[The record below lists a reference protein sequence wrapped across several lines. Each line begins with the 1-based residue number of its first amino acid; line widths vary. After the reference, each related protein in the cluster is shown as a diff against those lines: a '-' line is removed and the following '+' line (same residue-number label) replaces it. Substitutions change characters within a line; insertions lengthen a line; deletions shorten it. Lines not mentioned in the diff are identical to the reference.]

1 MVYPESS
8 RQARLQLDAADRA
21 VDRDDAESAIAH
33 AGFLVTYA
41 EAMVEAA
48 VEHARANLYS
58 WQRIG
63 DMLGITKQ
71 GAQQRF
77 GQLDSAEAPD

>member
-1 MVYPESS
+1 MAYPESS
-8 RQARLQLDAADRA
+8 RHARLQLDAADRA
-21 VDRDDAESAIAH
+21 VDRDDVESAIGH

-48 VEHARANLYS
+48 VEEARTHLYS

-63 DMLGITKQ
+63 DMLGMTKQ

-77 GQLDSAEAPD
+77 GREPIE